1 MNRLGNWQWKPRRL
15 VSGFPLFLFFFFL
28 LLVSPAFAQED
39 LIINADSISYEKDNI
54 VAEGSVEAIYK
65 DNKALGNRLVYNT
78 TDRSIKLN
86 DGFIFFYGDIVIS
99 GDEIEYELDNDK
111 GRGKKVRVNYE
122 SVFLEGNYLDF
133 NKEEIKLKGASFDT
147 CGIKPDPHYRISA
160 QQMSL
165 YPATNWLV
173 SYWGI
178 FWYGKI
184 PTLPIPVYV
193 YDLEAERKGTH
204 NILPYPEVG
213 SNDDD
218 GLYISERVV
227 WYARRELSGS
237 FNINYS
243 EKKGL
248 GSGFEANYILSKEN
262 QGNFRLYGNYHEP
275 FWGGLTHHYYFGPS
289 VGNSFLPTDLFS
301 AATYKQLDLETNLS
315 LRERINYERVTKS
328 PEIYLNIKD
337 PKIKIGV
344 GIISENSKEAVA
356 KGHLSYLWE
365 SKIYDRN
372 DFEIIPSI
380 LLDYSKYSKGRYWW
394 RNIGKLTFNKKWS
407 PIVSN
412 SLAYSR
418 FFDQQGA
425 SPFLYE
431 NYKLITSDQFSANMQ
446 FNFFKSTLM
455 VEAVYDIPSWNPYDI
470 DYTIEAGV
478 HCHAFGFRYRAIRNE
493 FGLIFRII

>member
-1 MNRLGNWQWKPRRL
+1 MI
-15 VSGFPLFLFFFFL
+15 LFFIILAL
-28 LLVSPAFAQED
+28 LISPALASDQD
-39 LIINADSISYEKDNI
+39 LIINADSIAYEKDNI

-65 DNKALGNRLVYNT
+65 NNKALGERLVYNT
-78 TDRSIKLN
+78 KTRSIKLDN
-86 DGFIFFYGDIVIS
+86 GFIFFYGDIVLS
-99 GDEIEYELDNDK
+99 GDEIEYELDKDR
-111 GRGKKVRVNYE
+111 GRGRRVRVNYE
-122 SVFLEGNYLDF
+122 SVFLEGNYIDF
-133 NKEEIKLKGASFDT
+133 NREEIKLKGASFDT
-147 CGIKPDPHYRISA
+147 CGIKPESHYRISA

-178 FWYGKI
+178 FWYGRI

-193 YDLEAERKGTH
+193 YDLEAERKGKH
-204 NILPYPEVG
+204 NILPYPEIG
-213 SNDDD
+213 SNDED
-218 GLYISERVV
+218 GFYISERIV

-243 EKKGL
+243 EKKGI
-248 GSGFEANYILSKEN
+248 GSGFEANYILSKQN

-289 VGNSFLPTDLFS
+289 VIDSFLPTDIFS
-301 AATYKQLDLETNLS
+301 ASTYRKLDLETTLS

-328 PEIYLNIKD
+328 PEIALNFRD
-337 PKIKIGV
+337 PKIKIGA
-344 GIISENSKEAVA
+344 GLISENSKEAVA
-356 KGHLSYLWE
+356 KAHLSYLWD
-365 SKIYDRN
+365 SKIYDKN

-380 LLDYSKYSKGRYWW
+380 LFDYSRYSKGRFWW
-394 RNIGKLTFNKKWS
+394 RNIGKLTLNKKWS
-407 PIVSN
+407 PYLSN
-412 SLAYSR
+412 SLAYSH

-431 NYKLITSDQFSANMQ
+431 NYKLINSDQFSANLQ
-446 FNFFKSTLM
+446 LNIFKSTLR
-455 VEAVYDIPSWNPYDI
+455 VDTVYDIPSWNPYDI

-478 HCHAFGFRYRAIRNE
+478 HCHTFGFRYRAVRNE